1 MIQIWRNSRINL
13 INDQKHTIPV
23 LSYDGDDYL
32 EFCNMFNYQINSLT
46 NSVKVIKH
54 LKCFKKN
61 PDFDSY
67 YFLFSLFHYKFKLN
81 HKIIKENQLAKE
93 ITCQF
98 FDNFNNKHL
107 NLQLEFVKIFI
118 NIHNVL

>member
-23 LSYDGDDYL
+23 LSYGGDDYL
-32 EFCNMFNYQINSLT
+32 EFSNMFNYQINSET
-46 NSVKVIKH
+46 NIVKVIKD
-54 LKCFKKN
+54 LEYFKKN
-61 PDFDSY
+61 QEYDSY